1 MKITNCTK
9 YQFIGKNLLKA
20 VMREAYSLEATEII
34 INKARYNKWA
44 EVELY
49 EDGNCIV
56 REYSISA

>member
-44 EVELY
+44 EVDLY